1 MFDFSIYCLTIVC
14 TCYSILFCLSCIL
27 EMQEDN
33 EGTASLLDLS
43 LKDEKPTMLC
53 ALGTAK
59 SAQSTRNK
67 KYKASGKLYQ
77 YLFNV

>member
-14 TCYSILFCLSCIL
+14 TCYLILFCLLCIL

-43 LKDEKPTMLC
+43 L
-53 ALGTAK
+53 
-59 SAQSTRNK
+59 
-67 KYKASGKLYQ
+67 
-77 YLFNV
+77 